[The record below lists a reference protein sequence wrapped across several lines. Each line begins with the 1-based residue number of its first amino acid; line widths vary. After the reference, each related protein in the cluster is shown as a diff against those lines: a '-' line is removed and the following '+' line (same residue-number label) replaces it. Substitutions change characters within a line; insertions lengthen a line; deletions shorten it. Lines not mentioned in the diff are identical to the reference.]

1 MIKWHNQGDLQ
12 LEESIWACGSKELE
26 IKTMETAWWEAAGML
41 AETGKW
47 KPRAYILKY
56 KQEAGRMSW
65 E

>member
-1 MIKWHNQGDLQ
+1 M
-12 LEESIWACGSKELE
+12 EESIWAYGSKELE

-47 KPRAYILKY
+47 KLRAHILKY
-56 KQEAGRMSW
+56 KQEAERMNW

>member
-1 MIKWHNQGDLQ
+1 MIKWHNQSDLQ
-12 LEESIWACGSKELE
+12 MEESIWACGSKELE
-26 IKTMETAWWEAAGML
+26 IKMMDTAWWEAAEML